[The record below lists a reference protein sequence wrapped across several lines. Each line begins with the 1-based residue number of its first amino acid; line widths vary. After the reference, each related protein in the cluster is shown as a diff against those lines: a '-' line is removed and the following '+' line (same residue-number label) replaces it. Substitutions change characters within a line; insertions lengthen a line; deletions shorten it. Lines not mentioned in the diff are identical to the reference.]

1 MPPAGAI
8 EKGSGVSLCTIILYS
23 TGKLSELLENI
34 DLDKINGKQN
44 GIDVNVKDSR
54 GNTPLHWAICYDNGH
69 GVTKVLTNPQVDV
82 NVQNKF
88 GWTPLHN
95 ACKYNRHQMISEL
108 LAIPGV
114 DVNVRGR
121 DGETPVMMLSARAC
135 REETFKL
142 MLEDTRV
149 NFDVKDEIGRG
160 LEVLTGLLGSSET
173 KQKRLEMIN
182 KERRKRENDKLE
194 QEQTGEDGQ
203 VGQRCEKIDK
213 LNKEM
218 RDFEKKLKENMDNRK
233 QKERDLIE
241 RQNVEKKMMAKKHK
255 EDEATLKKKH
265 KDEDEVER
273 RYMAILRERR
283 DELAHDLQKLTID
296 SVQDTSRDRGKIEA
310 AERDLECPICS
321 ELMKPPTRIWM
332 CRLSHIICEPCKE
345 GLDKKKDNPG
355 ICPTCMTERVTRRA
369 FLAENFARS
378 IFNK

>member
-1 MPPAGAI
+1 MSGTEQLISAI
-8 EKGSGVSLCTIILYS
+8 KSRN
-23 TGKLSELLENI
+23 TGRLSELLVNM
-34 DLDKINGKQN
+34 DLDKVNGRQNGETALHLACCEKYDAAVDLLVAKN
-44 GIDVNVKDSR
+44 GIDVNVKDSS
-54 GNTPLHWAICYDNGH
+54 GNTPLHWAICFNNGH
-69 GVTKVLTNPQVDV
+69 GVTKILTNPQVDV

-149 NFDVKDEIGRG
+149 NLDVKDEIGRG

-218 RDFEKKLKENMDNRK
+218 RDLEKKLKIKNTYGRK
-233 QKERDLIE
+233 
-241 RQNVEKKMMAKKHK
+241 
-255 EDEATLKKKH
+255 
-265 KDEDEVER
+265 
-273 RYMAILRERR
+273 
-283 DELAHDLQKLTID
+283 
-296 SVQDTSRDRGKIEA
+296 G
-310 AERDLECPICS
+310 
-321 ELMKPPTRIWM
+321 
-332 CRLSHIICEPCKE
+332 
-345 GLDKKKDNPG
+345 
-355 ICPTCMTERVTRRA
+355 
-369 FLAENFARS
+369 
-378 IFNK
+378 